1 MMIVLANDFNVIE
14 VNRNLIS
21 ELKIMN
27 LVYFLL
33 FISFSFLFILFGTSD

>member
-1 MMIVLANDFNVIE
+1 MIVLANDFNVIE